1 MSNNMFGRNSQSAYG
16 SNYNST
22 NYSNNY
28 SSGTYGNNSSSN
40 NNNNSY
46 SNYRQNNS
54 NNNRSKIGTY
64 RVANY
69 DPDKLNE
76 PSLSRTQQYK

>member
-1 MSNNMFGRNSQSAYG
+1 MGLITILQ
-16 SNYNST
+16 T
-22 NYSNNY
+22 IQIITV
-28 SSGTYGNNSSSN
+28 SGTYGNNSSSN